1 MAGLMPAYI
10 LREWNNDGKLLVGGK
25 IWFYQSG
32 TLTPKTVYTD
42 FTLSTPLSNPVIL
55 DAGAAADIWLGD
67 GAYRVLITDLNDVQ
81 VRSPIDGITGA
92 GGGAID
98 ASSNASL
105 AILKTYSDVRALT
118 TVPDVVYITGRSVE
132 GDGGAGLFQ
141 LQPTSTE
148 TDDDGVVLVAT
159 AGAHVYK
166 RVNVVE
172 IDPRW
177 YGVAYGT
184 ATSQSAALLAA
195 YGGSVRH
202 NVPATSAG
210 PVYLASNIVV
220 PVGAVA
226 HFGEDSFLHAGA
238 SVSVEFQAGTKLSG
252 DGVIFGDNIIPIIGA
267 SVCDALRLR
276 WFGGDTPDDAVA
288 KLINASTSPY
298 AVLIDRSLTLAVS
311 FSLPSHL
318 AVDFVGGSVLSITSS
333 AVSVTIKNLIYR
345 GFGQILS
352 YPNQAGVGAIDIGK
366 TVYLEWFGG
375 VANDNTADNI
385 LAFHCCVKA
394 GCWTAVQTSYH
405 LGSSYTAA
413 SALEITG
420 DQATVNVATGAAII
434 LVDATVTGIVQAGAG
449 SLTSSTRMNVESST
463 LVNPGRLGSCQG
475 SVISAMAG
483 QARSNIIDS
492 AVTGSFAVAMPNLE
506 FDGCTFAAVG
516 PLITDI
522 GTAYHLT
529 VRDCDL
535 RAVESLLYTVDT
547 AVVLDVFDCIGSPAY
562 SNGFAT
568 VNVVGKDTKNPTA
581 TTVNGIA
588 CKGADVAVILA
599 PEVITNVTE
608 GLGHKWFGLPAG
620 TISDGAS
627 LVLGAV
633 ITLANPATPN
643 ASGLLRYRRGLVG
656 SSTEYGL
663 LALGYFGGYIDLEVV
678 YPIGV
683 TPDPAVRLVA
693 QLVRPK
699 LMYNSLADLQADIPL
714 CAHSTYGV
722 AVPWSAAAPGAF
734 VTRTCV
740 WGGLT
745 LPSYPVLTGMA
756 PGLSFVRDE
765 WSDTVLSVST
775 APAVSPTTA
784 YYESMRIVV
793 GNLGS
798 GSVPAG
804 TKIKVTLIP
813 SLPRRQA
820 FDMFFAEA
828 PKATTL
834 DGGGFE
840 PQALAYRDVIGSEV
854 PHLFV
859 DRIKLPGTTANDTHD
874 WLAGC
879 DYSFGGPNI
888 HMPAF
893 QYYADSEYPAELKLS
908 PLTLEMR
915 VAGLTPSGSDSAER
929 RRLFALHRMGN
940 DSYQSQY
947 YCP

>member
-42 FTLSTPLSNPVIL
+42 FTLSTALPNPVVL

-105 AILKTYSDVRALT
+105 AILKTYSDVRTLT
-118 TVPDVVYITGRSVE
+118 TVPDVVYVTGRSVE

-166 RVNVVE
+166 RVSVVE

-177 YGVAYGT
+177 YGVTYGT
-184 ATSQSAALLAA
+184 ATNQSAALFAA
-195 YGGSVRH
+195 YGGSARH

-210 PVYLASNIVV
+210 PVYLAANIVV

-238 SVSVEFQAGTKLSG
+238 SVSIEFQAGTKLSG
-252 DGVIFGDNIIPIIGA
+252 DGVVFGDNIIPIIGA

-288 KLINASTSPY
+288 KLINASTDPY
-298 AVLIDRSLTLAVS
+298 TALIDRSLTLAAS
-311 FSLPSHL
+311 FSFPSHM
-318 AVDFVGGSVLSITSS
+318 AVDFVGGSVLSIASS
-333 AVSVTIKNLIYR
+333 TVSVTIKNLIYR
-345 GFGQILS
+345 GFGQIFS

-366 TVYLEWFGG
+366 VVFLEWFGG
-375 VANDNTADNI
+375 VANDNAADNI

-394 GCWTAVQTSYH
+394 GHWTAAQASYH

-420 DQATVNVATGAAII
+420 DQTTVNIEAGAAII
-434 LVDATVTGIVQAGAG
+434 LADATVVGIVQAGAG

-463 LVNPGRLGSCQG
+463 LVNPGRLGACQD
-475 SVISAMAG
+475 SVISAMSG
-483 QARSNIIDS
+483 QARGNIIDS
-492 AVTGSFAVAMPNLE
+492 AISGSFAVALPDLE
-506 FDGCTFAAVG
+506 FVGSTFVAVG

-547 AVVLDVFDCIGSPAY
+547 AVVVDVINCRGTGVAY
-562 SNGFAT
+562 TNGFAT
-568 VNVVGKDTKNPTA
+568 VNVVGSEAANPTA
-581 TTVNGIA
+581 TTINGIE
-588 CKGADVAVILA
+588 CKGTDVGVIMA
-599 PEVITNVTE
+599 PQVITAPPTFLVS
-608 GLGHKWFGLPAG
+608 HAWFGFVGGQVL
-620 TISDGAS
+620 DGESIITQADM
-627 LVLGAV
+627 
-633 ITLANPATPN
+633 TLANPAVEGATN
-643 ASGLLRYRRGLVG
+643 TLRYRRGSG
-656 SSTEYGL
+656 EWPSEYGL
-663 LALGYFGGYIDLEVV
+663 LALAYYGGYIDLEIM
-678 YPIGV
+678 YPLGV
-683 TPDPAVRLVA
+683 TPDPAARLIA

-699 LMYNSLADLQADIPL
+699 LMYSSAAHSQTDVPL
-714 CAHSTYGV
+714 CAHNVYGNV
-722 AVPWSAAAPGAF
+722 VGFSASAPGTYR
-734 VTRTCV
+734 TRTCV

-745 LPSYPVLTGMA
+745 QVAKPTLAAGVS
-756 PGLSFVRDE
+756 VRDE
-765 WSDTVLSVST
+765 WNDTVINFGDVIIDF
-775 APAVSPTTA
+775 
-784 YYESMRIVV
+784 YESMRIVI
-793 GNLGS
+793 GS
-798 GSVPAG
+798 STGTGVVPAG
-804 TKIKVTLIP
+804 TRIKCTLVP

-820 FDMFFAEA
+820 FDTFFAEA

-834 DGGGFE
+834 DGGAFE
-840 PQALAYRDVIGSEV
+840 PQALAYRDIIGSEV

-859 DRIKLPGTTANDTHD
+859 DRIKLSGTIVNDTHD

-879 DYSFGGPNI
+879 DYSYGPGGPGPNI

-893 QYYADSEYPAELKLS
+893 QFYADAEYPAELKAS

-915 VAGLTPSGSDSAER
+915 VAGLAPSGSDSAER
-929 RRLFALHRMGN
+929 RKLFALHRMGN